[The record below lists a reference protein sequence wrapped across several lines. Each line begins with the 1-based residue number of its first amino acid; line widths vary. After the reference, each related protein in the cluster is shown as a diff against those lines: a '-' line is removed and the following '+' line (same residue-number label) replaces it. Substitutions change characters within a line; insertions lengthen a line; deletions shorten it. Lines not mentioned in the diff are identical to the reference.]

1 MDKVKDKVRELTR
14 RNSPKSTEETVRR
27 MNQTL
32 KGWFNYFR
40 ASSGYSLAGLDGWI
54 RRRLRSLFRRR
65 THRRGISGGR
75 EDNQRWPNAYFES
88 IGLFSTEHAQRVY
101 IQSLKGA
108 L

>member
-40 ASSGYSLAGLDGWI
+40 ASSG
-54 RRRLRSLFRRR
+54 
-65 THRRGISGGR
+65 GR